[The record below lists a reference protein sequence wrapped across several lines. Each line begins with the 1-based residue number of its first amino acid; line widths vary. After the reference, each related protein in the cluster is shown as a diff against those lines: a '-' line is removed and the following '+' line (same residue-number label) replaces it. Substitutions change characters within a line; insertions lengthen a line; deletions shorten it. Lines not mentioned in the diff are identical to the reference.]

1 MCAHHLSLAESLF
14 VMSGDFAA
22 DVCPTYAVVDIKQ
35 KKKKVAENVQ
45 KADFALYAVVDK
57 TKKKK
62 VSSKRNDDR
71 KDFLNDEVAQAVREE
86 ESQLTLSSR
95 QPEKISDV
103 PANKS
108 SSVEDYTKEK
118 HIKWKSAMIISVVC
132 SIIAIIT
139 VSLLAV
145 CLGINAGISN
155 NMIAILRA
163 KITLVQSEAAVD
175 SFEVLQNS
183 SFSIND
189 LNTSGDSS
197 LLRLINELSKNSSLI
212 HDSLN
217 ERINFVTLGQ
227 FKGYPA
233 PSCQAIHKL
242 HPSFRSG
249 YYWVTSSNGS
259 SIRVYCEMTK
269 SCNNFTGGLTRV
281 AVLNGE
287 TRPSICTGD
296 FMIYQTIRCVRHSA
310 EPGCSH
316 IIFSLMNMSYS
327 HVCGTVESSWFGHP
341 DGFIGNDR
349 NSNTTINENY
359 VDGISL
365 TYGKEPSRTHIWT
378 FIADHRSCPNNI
390 PNYVGHNNTCI
401 KYDDLC
407 SSTPESCSPS
417 FFRKLEQPVTEDIE
431 MRLCRDQN
439 RDSGSEGIHF
449 GNMEIYVW

>member
-1 MCAHHLSLAESLF
+1 
-14 VMSGDFAA
+14 MSGDFVA

-35 KKKKVAENVQ
+35 KKKKVAENIQNV
-45 KADFALYAVVDK
+45 DFALYAVVDK
-57 TKKKK
+57 TKKNK

-86 ESQLTLSSR
+86 ESQLTCSTL
-95 QPEKISDV
+95 QQEKISDV
-103 PANKS
+103 PVLKS
-108 SSVEDYTKEK
+108 SSVGDYTKEK
-118 HIKWKSAMIISVVC
+118 GIKWKSAMIISVVC

-139 VSLLAV
+139 VSLLAL

-163 KITLVQSEAAVD
+163 KITSVQSEAAVD
-175 SFEVLQNS
+175 SFKVLQNS

-189 LNTSGDSS
+189 LNTSGDSN
-197 LLRLINELSKNSSLI
+197 LLKLINELSKNSSLT
-212 HDSLN
+212 HDLLN

-233 PSCQAIHKL
+233 PSCQAIHEL
-242 HPSFRSG
+242 HPSFKSG

-259 SIRVYCEMTK
+259 SIRVYCDMTK

-281 AVLNGE
+281 AVLNDE
-287 TRPSICTGD
+287 TRSFICTGD
-296 FMIYQTIRCVRHSA
+296 FIIYQTTLCVRRSA
-310 EPGCSH
+310 LPGCSH

-378 FIADHRSCPNNI
+378 FIADHRSCPNNK
-390 PNYVGHNNTCI
+390 PDYVGNNNTCL
-401 KYDDLC
+401 KWEGSC
-407 SSTPESCSPS
+407 SSSPKPCSPT
-417 FFRKLEQPVTEDIE
+417 FFRKLEQPVTEDIG
-431 MRLCRDQN
+431 MRLCRDQHQT
-439 RDSGSEGIHF
+439 SEGISF

>member
-1 MCAHHLSLAESLF
+1 
-14 VMSGDFAA
+14 MSGDFAA

-57 TKKKK
+57 TKKNK

-86 ESQLTLSSR
+86 ESQLTCSTLQR
-95 QPEKISDV
+95 EKISDV
-103 PANKS
+103 PVLKYS
-108 SSVEDYTKEK
+108 SEGDYTKDK
-118 HIKWKSAMIISVVC
+118 DITWKSAMIISVVC

-139 VSLLAV
+139 VSLLAL

-163 KITLVQSEAAVD
+163 KINLVQSEAVVD
-175 SFEVLQNS
+175 SLEVLQNS
-183 SFSIND
+183 SFSFND
-189 LNTSGDSS
+189 INTSGHSN
-197 LLRLINELSKNSSLI
+197 LLKLINELSKNSSLT

-217 ERINFVTLGQ
+217 ERINLITFGQ

-233 PSCQAIHKL
+233 PSCQAIHEL
-242 HPSFRSG
+242 HPSFKSG

-259 SIRVYCEMTK
+259 SIRVYCDMTK

-281 AVLNGE
+281 AVLNDE

-296 FMIYQTIRCVRHSA
+296 FMIYENTRCVRSSVEH
-310 EPGCSH
+310 GCSH
-316 IIFSLMNMSYS
+316 IIFPLMNMSYS
-327 HVCGTVESSWFGHP
+327 HICGTVESSYFGHP

-378 FIADHRSCPNNI
+378 FIADDRSCPNNI
-390 PNYVGHNNTCI
+390 PDYVGNNNTCL
-401 KYDDLC
+401 KYETSC
-407 SSTPESCSPS
+407 SSSPKSCLPS

-431 MRLCRDQN
+431 MRLCRDQH
-439 RDSGSEGIHF
+439 RESGNEGIHF
-449 GNMEIYVW
+449 GNIKIYVW

>member
-1 MCAHHLSLAESLF
+1 
-14 VMSGDFAA
+14 MSGDFAA

-71 KDFLNDEVAQAVREE
+71 KDFLNEEVAQAVREE
-86 ESQLTLSSR
+86 ESQLACSTL
-95 QPEKISDV
+95 QQEKLSDV
-103 PANKS
+103 SVNKS
-108 SSVEDYTKEK
+108 SSVGDRTKEK
-118 HIKWKSAMIISVVC
+118 GIKWKSAMIISVVC
-132 SIIAIIT
+132 SMIAIIT
-139 VSLLAV
+139 VALA
-145 CLGINAGISN
+145 LGINAGISN

-163 KITLVQSEAAVD
+163 KITLAQNETAVD

-183 SFSIND
+183 SFSIYD
-189 LNTSGDSS
+189 LITSGDSD
-197 LLRLINELSKNSSLI
+197 LLKLISELSKNSSLT

-217 ERINFVTLGQ
+217 ERINFVTFGQ

-259 SIRVYCEMTK
+259 TIYVYCEMTK

-281 AVLNGE
+281 AVFNGE
-287 TRPSICTGD
+287 TRPSLCTGN
-296 FMIYQTIRCVRHSA
+296 FMIYQRTRCVRRSA

-316 IIFSLMNMSYS
+316 NIFLLMNMSYS
-327 HVCGTVESSWFGHP
+327 HICGTVESSWFGHP

-349 NSNTTINENY
+349 NSNTNINENY

-378 FIADHRSCPNNI
+378 FIADQSCPPSDI
-390 PNYVGHNNTCI
+390 PDYVGNNNTCLI
-401 KYDDLC
+401 HENSC
-407 SSTPESCSPS
+407 STNPKSCSPS

-431 MRLCRDQN
+431 MRLCRDQH
-439 RDSGSEGIHF
+439 RTSGGGSEGIHF

>member
-1 MCAHHLSLAESLF
+1 
-14 VMSGDFAA
+14 MSGDFVA

-57 TKKKK
+57 TKKNK

-71 KDFLNDEVAQAVREE
+71 KDFLNDEVVQAVREE
-86 ESQLTLSSR
+86 ESQLTCSTL
-95 QPEKISDV
+95 QQEKLSDV
-103 PANKS
+103 PVLKS
-108 SSVEDYTKEK
+108 SSVGDYTKEK
-118 HIKWKSAMIISVVC
+118 DIKWKSAMIISVVC

-139 VSLLAV
+139 VSLLAL

-163 KITLVQSEAAVD
+163 KIALVQSEAAVD

-183 SFSIND
+183 SFSIYD
-189 LNTSGDSS
+189 LITNGDSN
-197 LLRLINELSKNSSLI
+197 LLKLINELSKNSNLT

-217 ERINFVTLGQ
+217 ERIKLIVSGTFGKLR
-227 FKGYPA
+227 GYPA
-233 PSCQAIHKL
+233 PSCQAIHEL

-269 SCNNFTGGLTRV
+269 SCNNFTGGLARV
-281 AVLNGE
+281 AVLNNE
-287 TRPSICTGD
+287 TRLSICSGD
-296 FMIYQTIRCVRHSA
+296 FIIYQTTRCVRRSA

-316 IIFSLMNMSYS
+316 IIFPLMNMSYS
-327 HVCGTVESSWFGHP
+327 HVCGIVESSWFGQP

-349 NSNTTINENY
+349 NSSTTINENY

-378 FIADHRSCPNNI
+378 FIADRQSCPNNI
-390 PNYVGHNNTCI
+390 PDYVGNNNTCL
-401 KYDDLC
+401 KGENSC
-407 SSTPESCSPS
+407 SSSPKPCSPS
-417 FFRKLEQPVTEDIE
+417 FFRKLEQPVTEDIG
-431 MRLCRDQN
+431 MRLCRDQHQT
-439 RDSGSEGIHF
+439 SEGIPF

>member
-1 MCAHHLSLAESLF
+1 
-14 VMSGDFAA
+14 MSGDFAA

-45 KADFALYAVVDK
+45 KVDFALYAVVDK

-62 VSSKRNDDR
+62 VSSIRNDDR
-71 KDFLNDEVAQAVREE
+71 KDFLNDKVAQAVKEE
-86 ESQLTLSSR
+86 ESQLACSTL
-95 QPEKISDV
+95 QQEKLSDV
-103 PANKS
+103 SVTKS
-108 SSVEDYTKEK
+108 SSVGDRTKEK
-118 HIKWKSAMIISVVC
+118 GIKWKSAVIISVVC

-139 VSLLAV
+139 VALA
-145 CLGINAGISN
+145 LGINAGISN

-163 KITLVQSEAAVD
+163 KITLAQSETVVD

-183 SFSIND
+183 SFNIYD
-189 LNTSGDSS
+189 LITSGDSN
-197 LLRLINELSKNSSLI
+197 LLKLINELSKNSSLTHNSI
-212 HDSLN
+212 I
-217 ERINFVTLGQ
+217 ERINFTTFGQ
-227 FKGYPA
+227 LRGYPA

-242 HPSFRSG
+242 YPSFRSG

-259 SIRVYCEMTK
+259 SIRVYCDMTK

-281 AVLNGE
+281 AVLNDE
-287 TRPSICTGD
+287 TRPCICTGD
-296 FMIYQTIRCVRHSA
+296 FMIYQDTRCVRSSA
-310 EPGCSH
+310 DPGCSH

-327 HVCGTVESSWFGHP
+327 HICGTVEISWFGRP

-378 FIADHRSCPNNI
+378 FIADHQSCPNNI
-390 PNYVGHNNTCI
+390 PDYVGHNNTCL
-401 KYDDLC
+401 KYDTLC
-407 SSTPESCSPS
+407 SSSPESCSPS

-431 MRLCRDQN
+431 MRLCRDQH

-449 GNMEIYVW
+449 GYMEIYVW